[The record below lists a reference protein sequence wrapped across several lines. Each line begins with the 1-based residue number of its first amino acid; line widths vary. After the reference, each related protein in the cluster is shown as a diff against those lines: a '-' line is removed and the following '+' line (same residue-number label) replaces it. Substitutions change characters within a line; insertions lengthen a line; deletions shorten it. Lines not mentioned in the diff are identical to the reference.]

1 MTYLSL
7 IEDLARAAVSDRE
20 REALRPREI
29 TSSRRS
35 AQALRSHLA
44 RLLVS
49 LAAHLDR
56 TAAEPARRTALNSSR

>member
-1 MTYLSL
+1 MYFSP
-7 IEDLARAAVSDRE
+7 IEDLARAAASDRE
-20 REALRPREI
+20 REVLRPRAKAP
-29 TSSRRS
+29 RRH
-35 AQALRSHLA
+35 AAPALRARLA

>member
-20 REALRPREI
+20 REALRPRV
-29 TSSRRS
+29 TTPRHQS
-35 AQALRSHLA
+35 APAFRARLA

-49 LAAHLDR
+49 LAVHLDR
-56 TAAEPARRTALNSSR
+56 TAGEPARRTALNSSR